1 MFLLFKK
8 VYVKPQYLLDL
19 DDNRGIITPD
29 FTGLLLDD
37 LLLKYRDLG
46 QQWFNV
52 DNYAELV
59 GESGVYQS
67 DDAMFLDLLGKEKG
81 TIYVNT
87 SAYNTLFV
95 KYIKAMYPSIP
106 RETAWK
112 VYNSFATQ
120 SKLMPY
126 YGMHWG
132 TDRDGVDKQISL
144 ALAFEYATKEV
155 FNGVWDTTSVTVESS
170 TLNQMRLD
178 APIEFLIANK
188 LNNNNTYDSVLGT
201 KIKTIIGKKINAE
214 ATYLKGHLLANIHR
228 DWVQTLLGITYN
240 QEDDL
245 FALRGTNVKVDW
257 LLDSTFNPGGV
268 DWVVT
273 HPNVDYKNIRALCHA
288 AASDAGV
295 QAEVEALSDSIID
308 IVLSET
314 VTSANIDSILTAEL
328 TNSRSVFEIE
338 DNIKVN
344 VLFLGYI
351 YKLKRSNS
359 TELSSYSIG

>member
-19 DDNRGIITPD
+19 DDNRGIVSPD
-29 FTGLLLDD
+29 LTSLIGDEMAA
-37 LLLKYRDLG
+37 KYRDLG
-46 QQWFNV
+46 EQWFNV

-59 GESGVYQS
+59 GESGVYDS
-67 DDAMFLDLLGKEKG
+67 DDAMFLDLVGKEKG
-81 TIYVNT
+81 TIYVDSLT
-87 SAYNTLFV
+87 YNTLFV
-95 KYIKAMYPSIP
+95 KYIKAMYPEMSK
-106 RETAWK
+106 ETAWK

-132 TDRDGVDKQISL
+132 TDRDGVDNQVSL
-144 ALAFEYATKEV
+144 ATAFEYATREI
-155 FNGVWDTTSVTVESS
+155 FGGVWNTTSVTVENS
-170 TLNQMRLD
+170 TLGQMRAN
-178 APIEFLIANK
+178 APVEFLIANK
-188 LNNNNTYDSVLGT
+188 LNGNNTYDSILGT
-201 KIKTIIGKKINAE
+201 KIKALIGKKINAE
-214 ATYLKGHLLANIHR
+214 ATYLKGHLLGNLHR

-245 FALRGTNVKVDW
+245 FALRGTNAKVDW

-268 DWVVT
+268 DWVAT
-273 HPNVDYKNIRALCHA
+273 HPNVDYKNIRALSLA
-288 AASDAGV
+288 AATDTGV
-295 QAEVEALSDSIID
+295 QAETEALSDDIID
-308 IVLSET
+308 IVLGAT
-314 VTSANIDSILTAEL
+314 VSGANIDTILTAEL
-328 TNSRSVFEIE
+328 TNSRSVFEVE

-359 TELSSYSIG
+359 AELSSYSIG